1 MERVARDYRGEA
13 GHAARARPRGPVAHP
28 APPPPPRLG
37 EADVSALRTHG
48 LDDDAISSAV
58 QVVAYFNY
66 VNRVADAIGIE
77 PEPEWGEL
85 G

>member
-13 GHAARARPRGPVAHP
+13 GLAARERAHCAFAPRATRAP
-28 APPPPPRLG
+28 APLG

>member
-1 MERVARDYRGEA
+1 MERVARDYRGAA
-13 GHAARARPRGPVAHP
+13 GRAPRARARRAGGPP
-28 APPPPPRLG
+28 APPGPARRGGAGRRARGP
-37 EADVSALRTHG
+37 HG

>member
-1 MERVARDYRGEA
+1 MERIAGDYREA
-13 GHAARARPRGPVAHP
+13 GLAPRERALCDFADRATRAP
-28 APPPPPRLG
+28 AQLR
-37 EADVSALRTHG
+37 EADVSALRAHG

-77 PEPEWGEL
+77 PEPEWGERR
-85 G
+85 

>member
-1 MERVARDYRGEA
+1 M
-13 GHAARARPRGPVAHP
+13 
-28 APPPPPRLG
+28 
-37 EADVSALRTHG
+37 SALRTHG

>member
-13 GHAARARPRGPVAHP
+13 GHAARARARCAFADRATRAP
-28 APPPPPRLG
+28 ARLG

>member
-13 GHAARARPRGPVAHP
+13 GLAARERALCDFADRATRAP
-28 APPPPPRLG
+28 ARLG

>member
-1 MERVARDYRGEA
+1 MRDYREA
-13 GHAARARPRGPVAHP
+13 GLAARERSLCDFADRATRAP
-28 APPPPPRLG
+28 AQLR
-37 EADVSALRTHG
+37 EADVSALRAQG

-77 PEPEWGEL
+77 PEPEWGEQ

>member
-1 MERVARDYRGEA
+1 MERVARDYRGAA
-13 GHAARARPRGPVAHP
+13 GRAPRARARGAV
-28 APPPPPRLG
+28 APPPPRAPAPGGGAAGGGRG
-37 EADVSALRTHG
+37 PPG